1 MKVPI
6 SLWREGGWMIIHAFS
21 VGWIRFSSVGCCHQ
35 ESSHPRSAHSAAFI
49 VHISCCHF
57 CFFDT
62 LIRLFPL
69 PENDLIPGVKCF
81 FGFRQ
86 AAQVALFSDI
96 FDRCAAAFQADD
108 PLHPVDGFFVKDAV
122 VGLIA
127 LARYG
132 CQYNSGWYVL
142 SYGTSRQIV
151 SMYRSSFLLKW
162 SKSY

>member
-1 MKVPI
+1 MLFRLAGSDSVP
-6 SLWREGGWMIIHAFS
+6 WVA
-21 VGWIRFSSVGCCHQ
+21 VIRNQAIQDLRIVLH
-35 ESSHPRSAHSAAFI
+35 FI

>member
-1 MKVPI
+1 
-6 SLWREGGWMIIHAFS
+6 MIIHAFS

-62 LIRLFPL
+62 LIRLFLL

-86 AAQVALFSDI
+86 AAQVAVFSWK
-96 FDRCAAAFQADD
+96 CAHEERHF
-108 PLHPVDGFFVKDAV
+108 PP
-122 VGLIA
+122 
-127 LARYG
+127 R
-132 CQYNSGWYVL
+132 
-142 SYGTSRQIV
+142 IV
-151 SMYRSSFLLKW
+151 SRHKSKFPLL
-162 SKSY
+162 